1 MSHQTTDNQK
11 GPAFL
16 HRHVN
21 AKLLSVGPT
30 LGNKL
35 LGLVLLLRMT
45 NDEFNFSQK
54 YMAITEF

>member
-35 LGLVLLLRMT
+35 LVLVLLLRMT
-45 NDEFNFSQK
+45 NDQK
-54 YMAITEF
+54 VYGYY